1 VGRLGRQEAEK
12 ELQVLRQELALSE
25 KMRLALLCALEG
37 DGDGLLPA
45 AAHRRSGGSVCSPVN
60 SAEMQHGVATE
71 AERALAQLK
80 RWRAQLPA
88 AVRVSTPPLRRSPSA
103 QTVQDSYSWQR

>member
-1 VGRLGRQEAEK
+1 MQA
-12 ELQVLRQELALSE
+12 LRQELALSE
-25 KMRLALLCALEG
+25 KMRLALVCAL
-37 DGDGLLPA
+37 DGDDGGLLPA
-45 AAHRRSGGSVCSPVN
+45 AAHRTSLGGMRSPVN

-88 AVRVSTPPLRRSPSA
+88 AVRVSTPPLRRRPSA
-103 QTVQDSYSWQR
+103 QTVQLV